1 MKGNTSNLKIKKKFN
16 FSHLANALYAII
28 FITQV
33 LYA

>member
-1 MKGNTSNLKIKKKFN
+1 MKGNTLNLKILKKIQ
-16 FSHLANALYAII
+16 FSLLANALYAII